1 MNEEH
6 FQNIWDLLKNA
17 IDKIHS
23 NEASNLSFEE
33 LYRSVSRHTLHL
45 VLLAL
50 GIFFWDWIHYGIGG
64 LDKQEMAFL
73 GRSWIRRSQDL
84 GLLGPPPLL
93 RVHLLVLYGCGENTG
108 GT

>member
-33 LYRSVSRHTLHL
+33 LYRSVSQSPH
-45 VLLAL
+45 A
-50 GIFFWDWIHYGIGG
+50 
-64 LDKQEMAFL
+64 
-73 GRSWIRRSQDL
+73 
-84 GLLGPPPLL
+84 
-93 RVHLLVLYGCGENTG
+93 
-108 GT
+108 